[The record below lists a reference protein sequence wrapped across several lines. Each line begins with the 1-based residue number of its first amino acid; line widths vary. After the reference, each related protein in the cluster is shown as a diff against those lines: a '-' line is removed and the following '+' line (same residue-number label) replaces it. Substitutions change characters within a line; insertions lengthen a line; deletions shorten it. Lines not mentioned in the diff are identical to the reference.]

1 MQCTTSLTKF
11 QAIRR
16 SIFGK
21 KKKVLRAIL
30 RSCHQILVDTSL
42 DKEEPSCWSRNVL
55 LIVSKTISESSF
67 SNTCKKEEGE
77 KMKYTKGNLDTVRN
91 LQKSLIYIYK
101 ILSMISYRNTRVYNF
116 VILQMLNIVIL
127 IQKDDKIHQFATNQQ
142 IVNHFKNLK
151 PFAPDPL
158 HF

>member
-1 MQCTTSLTKF
+1 MM
-11 QAIRR
+11 R
-16 SIFGK
+16 SIFRRK
-21 KKKVLRAIL
+21 KGVESYFAKLSSNFL
-30 RSCHQILVDTSL
+30 LVDTSL
-42 DKEEPSCWSRNVL
+42 DKEEPSCWSRKVAG
-55 LIVSKTISESSF
+55 LIVSK
-67 SNTCKKEEGE
+67 KKRPFRKVHFPIPAKKKKGE

-101 ILSMISYRNTRVYNF
+101 ILSMISCRNTRVYNF

-127 IQKDDKIHQFATNQQ
+127 IQKDHKIHQFATNQQ